1 MRQWLVSLIVNS
13 VVLMVVAGYF
23 DSFFL
28 AGIGSAILASVVLAI
43 VNVFIKPILIVL
55 TLPVTIVTLGLFLI
69 VINAITLMITA
80 SVMGDAFVIEGFSMA
95 ILASL
100 LIGLLNLMIDK
111 IIIEPIRHKS

>member
-100 LIGLLNLMIDK
+100 VIGLLNLMIDK